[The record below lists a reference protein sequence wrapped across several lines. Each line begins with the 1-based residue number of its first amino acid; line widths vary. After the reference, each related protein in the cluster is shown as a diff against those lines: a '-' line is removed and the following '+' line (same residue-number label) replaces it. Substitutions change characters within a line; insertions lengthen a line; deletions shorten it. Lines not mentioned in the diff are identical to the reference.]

1 MIIKKIILENFRQ
14 FKGRQS
20 VNFLNDQ
27 GDKNVTVILGDN
39 GRGKTS
45 IFRALMY
52 CLYGTRKLAQDEDIE
67 SDEIHLINIDALK
80 ENSPDSVT
88 MSVTVEFEH
97 EDVYY
102 ELTRSMEGF
111 FDEKNDKFFEQDN
124 EVKLKFTE
132 PSGNTKV
139 LDNKQE
145 INEAVNS
152 VLDKRIREFFLF
164 DGEKI
169 EHLTRAGRSQRKEI
183 KKGIRN
189 LLDIDVL
196 ESALETMKKLT
207 KSLESEAKKRSPDKL
222 HVLLNRRE
230 TLEEERDEK
239 INSKKIKEDES
250 IKANEELL
258 ELNERLEEFREIKD
272 LIEKRKTLEER
283 LSEERNRKN
292 QIVSDMRHWFADI
305 SMLLLNEDVKKTFER
320 IDKQKKKGEI
330 PSQIRAE
337 LIEKILEE
345 HKCICGREIDESSD
359 SYKKIMEWKNKTDTY
374 EHQEKLLDLW
384 RYLSEIINQSENHE
398 RMLNKLICE
407 YVNIRNEIDSIQ
419 QMLDN
424 ISDQIGGSYREDIS
438 HLESQRDKVNKDIL
452 GINVNIRELSKKIED
467 LNNEIESVSKQIEEE
482 ERNDSIC
489 KEIMKRAELARKT
502 QEALDSIYKD
512 FTNEAKDILS
522 KTATKLLNKLLDS
535 QSKIYL
541 KKIVVKD
548 GYSLEVLNRFDQEF
562 LANISAGQRQI
573 ISIAFIAALAQA
585 ASKGDKINYPLFMD
599 TPFGRLSLE
608 HRLNLIKEIPNLCSQ
623 WIMLTTGTEF
633 TKKEADTLISEGK
646 WLNFYHLVPTQ
657 DGNTLIRRY
666 DPKNAMNILKGSEEL
681 A

>member
-20 VNFLNDQ
+20 IDFADDQ

-52 CLYGTRKLAQDEDIE
+52 CLYGTRKLAQDEDIK
-67 SDEIHLINIDALK
+67 SDEICLINIDALK
-80 ENSPDSVT
+80 ENSPNSVT

-97 EDVYY
+97 ESIYY

-111 FDEKNDKFFEQDN
+111 FDEKNRKIFEQDG
-124 EVKLKFTE
+124 EVKLKLTE

-139 LDNKQE
+139 LDNKEE
-145 INEAVNS
+145 INVVVNS

-169 EHLTRAGRSQRKEI
+169 EHLTRAGRSQREEI

-196 ESALETMKKLT
+196 ESALVTMKKLT
-207 KSLESEAKKRSPDKL
+207 KSLENEAKKRSPGKL
-222 HVLLNRRE
+222 QVLLSRRE
-230 TLEEERDEK
+230 TLEEKRDEM
-239 INSKKIKEDES
+239 ISLIRLKKDEL
-250 IKANEELL
+250 IKAKEEVL
-258 ELNERLEEFREIKD
+258 ELDKRLENYKEIRD
-272 LIEKRKTLEER
+272 LIDKRKTLEKDLSRER
-283 LSEERNRKN
+283 DRKN
-292 QIVSDMRHWFADI
+292 QTVSDMRHSFVNM
-305 SMLLLNEDVKKTFER
+305 SMLLLKENVEKVFKR
-320 IDKQKKKGEI
+320 IDEQKKKGEI

-345 HKCICGREIDESSD
+345 HKCICGREIDENSD

-384 RYLSEIINQSENHE
+384 RYLSEIIHQSENHE
-398 RMLNKLICE
+398 RMLNKLVLE
-407 YVNIRNEIDSIQ
+407 YASTRHEIDSIQ

-424 ISDQIGGSYREDIS
+424 ISDQIGDSYREDIS
-438 HLESQRDKVNKDIL
+438 HLESQRNKVCDDIL
-452 GINVNIRELSKKIED
+452 EIKMNIGTLSKKIED
-467 LNNEIESVSKQIEEE
+467 LNNDIESISKQIEEE

-502 QEALDSIYKD
+502 QEALESIYRD
-512 FTNEAKDILS
+512 FTNEAKKILS
-522 KTATKLLNKLLDS
+522 ENATKLLNKLLDN

-541 KKIVVKD
+541 KKIIVED
-548 GYSLEVLNRFDQEF
+548 DYSLEVHNRFDQEF

-573 ISIAFIAALAQA
+573 VSIAFIAALAKA

-608 HRLNLIKEIPNLCSQ
+608 HRLNLIREIPNLCSQ
-623 WIMLTTGTEF
+623 WILLTTGTEF

-646 WLNFYHLVPTQ
+646 WLNFYLLVPTQ
-657 DGNTLIRRY
+657 DGNTLMTPY
-666 DPKNAMNILKGSEEL
+666 DPKNAINILKESEEL
-681 A
+681 T

>member
-573 ISIAFIAALAQA
+573 ISIAFITALAKT

-608 HRLNLIKEIPNLCSQ
+608 HRLNLINEIPNSCSQ
-623 WIMLTTGTEF
+623 WILLTTGTEF
-633 TKKEADTLISEGK
+633 TKKEAHTLISEGK

-657 DGNTLIRRY
+657 DGNTLITPY
-666 DPKNAMNILKGSEEL
+666 DPKDAINILKESEE
-681 A
+681 

>member
-1 MIIKKIILENFRQ
+1 MVIKKIILENFRQ

-20 VNFLNDQ
+20 VNFVDDQ
-27 GDKNVTVILGDN
+27 RDKNVTVILGDN

-52 CLYGTRKLAQDEDIE
+52 CLYGTKKLVQDEDIK
-67 SDEIHLINIDALK
+67 SDEICLINIDALK
-80 ENSPDSVT
+80 ENSLDPVT

-97 EDVYY
+97 EGVYY
-102 ELTRSMEGF
+102 ELTRSMEGS
-111 FDEKNDKFFEQDN
+111 FDEKNGEVFEQDG

-139 LDNKQE
+139 LDNKEE

-169 EHLTRAGRSQRKEI
+169 EHLTRAGHSQREEI

-196 ESALETMKKLT
+196 ESALVTMKKLT
-207 KSLESEAKKRSPDKL
+207 KYLENEAKKRSPNKL
-222 HVLLNRRE
+222 QVLLSRRG

-239 INSKKIKEDES
+239 INYKRNKEDEL
-250 IKANEELL
+250 IKAKEEVL
-258 ELNERLEEFREIKD
+258 ELDKRLKNYNEIRDLTNQRETLKD
-272 LIEKRKTLEER
+272 KLAKEI
-283 LSEERNRKN
+283 NRKN
-292 QIVSDMRHWFADI
+292 RTVSDMRHCFVNT
-305 SMLLLNEDVKKTFER
+305 SMLLIKEDIEKVFER

-330 PSQIRAE
+330 PSPIRAE

-345 HKCICGREIDESSD
+345 HRCICGREIDENSD
-359 SYKKIMEWKNKTDTY
+359 SYKKIMEWKNKTDTS
-374 EHQEKLLDLW
+374 EHQERLLNLWKDL
-384 RYLSEIINQSENHE
+384 SGIIHQSENHE
-398 RMLNKLICE
+398 RMLDKLVYE
-407 YVNIRNEIDSIQ
+407 YVETRHEIDSIRRE
-419 QMLDN
+419 LDN
-424 ISDQIGGSYREDIS
+424 ISDRIGDSSREDIS
-438 HLESQRDKVNKDIL
+438 YLESQRNKVCDDISK
-452 GINVNIRELSKKIED
+452 IEVDIVTLSKEIEN
-467 LNNEIESVSKQIEEE
+467 LGNEIESISKQIEEE

-489 KEIMKRAELARKT
+489 KKIMRRAELARKT
-502 QEALDSIYKD
+502 QEALESIYKD
-512 FTNEAKDILS
+512 FTNEAKRILS
-522 KTATKLLNKLLDS
+522 ENATRLLNKLLDN

-541 KKIVVKD
+541 KKIIVKD
-548 GYSLEVLNRFDQEF
+548 GYSLEVHNRFDQEF